1 MNTKRTAT
9 SIMTV
14 MVVFAM
20 LISPVSALLLPPA
33 QTGDLFVLEE
43 DSDDVI
49 RITPSGQITVVITE
63 EEIEAFT
70 GAYDA
75 DFDDCGIAFDD
86 SGKLFFSVELEQTEG
101 DDEESAILRWSPG
114 AGLSMVVSAADI
126 KAATGA
132 LSTDIKG
139 IAFGSDGFLYAN
151 DDTSDSVLRVDT
163 TSNTVSVYVSKA
175 QLNVLPG
182 ITSVD
187 LEQSIVGGPGGMVYT
202 ASDGTPDAIFTIAPG
217 GVPSVL
223 TSGAPFL
230 DLDVFMTRAPDG
242 DLIICDNSTANTV
255 YRVDPSTGTV
265 SIFLTEAQ
273 ILTAIGDP
281 GQTEVDLEGGIAFDS
296 QGYFY
301 LAEEDSD
308 NVLKFDSSGNGQIF
322 VSESEIGAVT
332 GEGDADLEAGIAF
345 APVPAHL
352 PPSVPA
358 MTPIGITAL
367 IGLLGLIGAGAIM
380 RRR

>member
-9 SIMTV
+9 SIMTA

-20 LISPVSALLLPPA
+20 LISPASALLLPPA

-43 DSDDVI
+43 GSDDVI
-49 RITPSGQITVVITE
+49 RITSAGQITVVITE

-86 SGKLFFSVELEQTEG
+86 SGNLFFSVELEQTEG
-101 DDEESAILRWSPG
+101 DNEESAILRGSRG
-114 AGLSMVVSAADI
+114 AGLSMVVSVADI

-132 LSTDIKG
+132 AWADPEG

-151 DDTSDSVLRVDT
+151 DDASDSVLRVDT
-163 TSNTVSVYVSKA
+163 VSNTVSVYVGKA
-175 QLNVLPG
+175 QLEALPG
-182 ITSVD
+182 ITDVD
-187 LEQSIVGGPGGMVYT
+187 LESSIVGGPSGMIYT
-202 ASDGTPDAIFTIAPG
+202 ASDGTPDAIFAITPG

-230 DLDVFMTRAPDG
+230 DLDVFMTRAPGG
-242 DLIICDNSTANTV
+242 DLIICDNSDADTV
-255 YRVDPSTGTV
+255 YRVDPATGTV
-265 SIFLTEAQ
+265 STFLTKDQ

-301 LAEEDSD
+301 LAEEESN

-322 VSESEIGAVT
+322 VSESEITAAT
-332 GEGDADLEAGIAF
+332 GEDNADLEAGIAF
-345 APVPAHL
+345 APTPPAPVPTL
-352 PPSVPA
+352 
-358 MTPIGITAL
+358 TPIGIAAL
-367 IGLLGLIGAGAIM
+367 VGLLGLIGTGMI
-380 RRR
+380 RRRR